1 MPALNTRLEQADGN
15 IIDVPI
21 THEMQQRVSSQ
32 GVLRLQFQFAD
43 AVTPKQ
49 FGIGQD
55 ARVLALGLKTLTVN

>member
-1 MPALNTRLEQADGN
+1 
-15 IIDVPI
+15 
-21 THEMQQRVSSQ
+21 MQQRVSSQ